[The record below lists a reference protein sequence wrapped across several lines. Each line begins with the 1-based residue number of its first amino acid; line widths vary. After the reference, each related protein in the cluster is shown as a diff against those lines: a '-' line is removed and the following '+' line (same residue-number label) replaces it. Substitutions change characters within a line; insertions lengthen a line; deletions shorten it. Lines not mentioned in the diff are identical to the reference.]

1 MISNISFSG
10 AGKITELNRK
20 LATRKD
26 FVTKADTFEKTKTEP
41 KREQEPIQSYKEFSE
56 WAKKSDFVNRKNI
69 TSKLVSS
76 TPLSKSYEIDGTD
89 KWVVTKYNNAGVIPA
104 SHKKSVVTEIKDVLP
119 NLNIGQTI
127 ARVERPLN
135 ERYSELLFI
144 QKRQNGHNIGVP
156 IYTKKKMKLH
166 IFVH

>member
-56 WAKKSDFVNRKNI
+56 
-69 TSKLVSS
+69 
-76 TPLSKSYEIDGTD
+76 
-89 KWVVTKYNNAGVIPA
+89 
-104 SHKKSVVTEIKDVLP
+104 
-119 NLNIGQTI
+119 
-127 ARVERPLN
+127 
-135 ERYSELLFI
+135 
-144 QKRQNGHNIGVP
+144 
-156 IYTKKKMKLH
+156 
-166 IFVH
+166 